1 MDRHDVDP
9 ADTNRA
15 SGRAVGLK
23 RIVMMRL
30 CCSNAD
36 TASTIGKRST
46 AQLPA
51 EADDPP
57 SGIRERPQRERSM
70 DYVETAE

>member
-1 MDRHDVDP
+1 
-9 ADTNRA
+9 
-15 SGRAVGLK
+15 
-23 RIVMMRL
+23 MMRL

-36 TASTIGKRST
+36 TASTIGKQST